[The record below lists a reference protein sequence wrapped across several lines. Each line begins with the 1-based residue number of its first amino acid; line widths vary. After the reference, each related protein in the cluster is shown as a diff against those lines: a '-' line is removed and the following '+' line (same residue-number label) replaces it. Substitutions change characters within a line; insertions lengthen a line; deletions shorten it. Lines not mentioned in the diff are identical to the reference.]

1 MDKIIRIVQGCLSL
15 PLSSIKNIS
24 FLGGM
29 TNQNYL
35 VCTKNKLNYVLRVP
49 GAMTERLIERDY
61 ESVNSLL
68 MSEQQFNVET
78 CFIDANSGIKI
89 TKYLSN
95 STALDHSTIKAYSNL
110 ELIAKTLKKLHCS
123 TVIFANEFNVFNE
136 LDKYVGLL
144 KNKHSFYEY
153 SKDIPDLL
161 LFLKSI
167 SSYLTNNKVLVPCHN
182 DLVPENILLKQQS
195 VYFIDWEYSGMNDP
209 MFDIAA
215 FLLESKLNEEE
226 QAFFLHHYF
235 DGKEDDELLKK
246 IHLYQFT
253 QDILWFIWTLVKE
266 ENNEFFDDYGQIRI
280 ERAIQFMKNWKER
293 ENN

>member
-1 MDKIIRIVQGCLSL
+1 
-15 PLSSIKNIS
+15 
-24 FLGGM
+24 M